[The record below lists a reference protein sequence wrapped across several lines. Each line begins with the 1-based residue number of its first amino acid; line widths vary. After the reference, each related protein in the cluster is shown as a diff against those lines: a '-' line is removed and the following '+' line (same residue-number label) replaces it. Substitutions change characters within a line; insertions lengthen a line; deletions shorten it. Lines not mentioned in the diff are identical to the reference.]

1 MYCNSSPLTFRNNE
15 RTALEFYKI
24 PQPPTE
30 TAYKKTVGWAAVLF
44 TRPKRKRTPNGG
56 FETTDFKTAALSV
69 TAPYPAPCGAA
80 APAVPAAS
88 CRRLSV
94 SLSAVS
100 LAYSAFH
107 AFTGRAVLPII
118 TKARVGAQARYPC
131 APPPFRLP
139 SAPPSFAG
147 WAVLAAVSI
156 KNTPAGFGRSEVDV
170 LKFFDG

>member
-1 MYCNSSPLTFRNNE
+1 MKMYCNSSPLTFRNNE

-44 TRPKRKRTPNGG
+44 TRPKRKRTPNSG

-69 TAPYPAPCGAA
+69 TAPYPAPCGAD
-80 APAVPAAS
+80 APAVPAARY
-88 CRRLSV
+88 CKRFCGFARLSRFRSPRSV
-94 SLSAVS
+94 RMPRFS
-100 LAYSAFH
+100 
-107 AFTGRAVLPII
+107 T
-118 TKARVGAQARYPC
+118 GAQARYPC